1 VLVSTSARRA
11 EQRTFSTLSWSSSN
25 IIILLE
31 GYCRGEEKRLALT
44 SIYDVGFGSQVA
56 KSIVYL
62 VAAV

>member
-1 VLVSTSARRA
+1 LVLFHNSFITTVAT
-11 EQRTFSTLSWSSSN
+11 N